1 MNDLT
6 KQQEKILNT
15 IIKIT
20 QENGYSPSIR
30 EIGAEAGLSSSST
43 VYNHIKNLEK
53 KGYIKK
59 RPGKSRGIELIKD
72 NKLANHFDDIASVPI
87 LGRVVAGYPILSY
100 ENYEDTVTIPKYMLK
115 GNNPENFFLLYV
127 NGESMSKIGINH
139 DDLLLIKNQ
148 SQANNNEIVV
158 ALVDD
163 EETTVKRFIIH
174 DDKIELRPEN
184 DSFESIYSDDVTILG
199 IVYGLL
205 RTY

>member
-30 EIGAEAGLSSSST
+30 EIGEEAGLSSPST

-59 RPGKSRGIELIKD
+59 RPGKSRGIELIKND
-72 NKLANHFDDIASVPI
+72 KSANHIDDIASVPI
-87 LGRVVAGYPILSY
+87 LGKVVAGYPVLSY

-127 NGESMSKIGINH
+127 NGESMSKVGINH
-139 DDLLLIKNQ
+139 DDLLLIKKQ

-184 DSFESIYSDDVTILG
+184 DLFESIYSNHVTILG